1 MEYQRETYK
10 DQNLFSVVSKL
21 LYRESADLLLSEFVQ
36 VRKKTMQ
43 LFKPLRIEDAVTQ
56 SDPFGSPPNW
66 HIAHVT
72 WFFHK
77 VLEKHGANLESDNN
91 DDNNNGNG
99 DFNLEYLNSYYQQF
113 GKILPKQERGKFPRP
128 AVKQSVD
135 YRLFIDKKVTN
146 FLKEKRS
153 SSIPTTSSEDTN
165 ALCNELHYDIMLGI
179 QHEMQHQ
186 ELMIYDFQHL
196 FERFPDPSDN
206 YQPLIINEPPKPS
219 ERITG
224 LYSKMVDI
232 PGGIFELGYNGVGF
246 CYDNELPQHKVYLQS
261 FKIDVAPVTNGEY
274 TKFIE
279 EGGYENYRYW
289 LADGWDLVKEE
300 QWNAPLY
307 WKQEEG
313 RGRKGPWKKKDF
325 RGLNKIDPDEPVVNV
340 SYYEADAYARWAGK
354 RLPTEAE
361 WEKAAAW
368 NEELQRKTVYPWGDE
383 KPTPKHANLLES
395 YLWSPSKVGAYPDG
409 KSYYGCHQMMGDIWE
424 WTSSEYV
431 LYPGFKS
438 KFSEYTDKWTINQK
452 VLRGGCFATPTSQI
466 RNSYRNYFKPHERIL
481 FAGFRCAK
489 DAD

>member
-1 MEYQRETYK
+1 MSTLQYQ
-10 DQNLFSVVSKL
+10 
-21 LYRESADLLLSEFVQ
+21 ESADLLLSEFLQ

-72 WFFHK
+72 WFFQK
-77 VLEKHGANLESDNN
+77 VLEKHGAKLESDNN
-91 DDNNNGNG
+91 GNNNRSG
-99 DFNLEYLNSYYQQF
+99 FNLEYLNSYYQQF

-128 AVKQSVD
+128 TVKQALD
-135 YRLFIDKKVTN
+135 YRSFIDKKVTN

-153 SSIPTTSSEDTN
+153 STATTTTTTPSSDHAN
-165 ALCNELHYDIMLGI
+165 AISNELQYDVMLGI

-206 YQPLIINEPPKPS
+206 YQPLIISEPPKTS
-219 ERITG
+219 EITTRSS
-224 LYSKMVDI
+224 SKMVDI
-232 PGGIFELGYNGVGF
+232 PGGIFELGYNGRGF
-246 CYDNELPQHKVYLQS
+246 CYDNELPEHKVYLQP
-261 FKIDVAPVTNGEY
+261 FKMDVAPVTNGEY
-274 TKFIE
+274 MEFIE
-279 EGGYENYRYW
+279 ERGYEDYRYW
-289 LADGWDLVKEE
+289 LADGWELVKEE

-307 WKQEEG
+307 WVQEEG
-313 RGRKGPWKKKDF
+313 RGGNVAWKKKDF
-325 RGLNKIDPDEPVVNV
+325 RGLNEIDPDEPVVNV

-368 NEELQRKTVYPWGDE
+368 NEELQRKTVYPWGDHR
-383 KPTPKHANLLES
+383 PTPKHANLLES
-395 YLWSPSKVGAYPDG
+395 YLWGPSKVGSYSNG
-409 KSYYGCHQMMGDIWE
+409 KSYYGCHQMMGDVWE

-452 VLRGGCFATPTSQI
+452 VLRGGCFATPTAQI
-466 RNSYRNYFKPHERIL
+466 HNSYRNYFKPHERIL

-489 DAD
+489 DSV

>member
-1 MEYQRETYK
+1 MSTLQYQ
-10 DQNLFSVVSKL
+10 
-21 LYRESADLLLSEFVQ
+21 ESADVLLSEFVQ

-56 SDPFGSPPNW
+56 SDPFGSPANW

-72 WFFHK
+72 WFFQK
-77 VLEKHGANLESDNN
+77 VLEKHGAKLESDNN
-91 DDNNNGNG
+91 GNNNRSG
-99 DFNLEYLNSYYQQF
+99 FNLEYLNSYYQQF

-128 AVKQSVD
+128 TVKQTLD
-135 YRLFIDKKVTN
+135 YRSFIDKKVTN

-153 SSIPTTSSEDTN
+153 STATTPSSSDN
-165 ALCNELHYDIMLGI
+165 ANAISNELQYDIMLGI

-206 YQPLIINEPPKPS
+206 YQPLFISEPPKAS
-219 ERITG
+219 EITTRSS
-224 LYSKMVDI
+224 SKMVDI
-232 PGGIFELGYNGVGF
+232 PGGIFELGYNGGAF
-246 CYDNELPQHKVYLQS
+246 CYDNELPEHKVYLQP

-274 TKFIE
+274 MEFIE
-279 EGGYENYRYW
+279 EGGYEEYRYW
-289 LADGWDLVKEE
+289 LADGWELVKEE

-307 WKQEEG
+307 WVQEEG
-313 RGRKGPWKKKDF
+313 RGANVTWKKKDF
-325 RGLNKIDPDEPVVNV
+325 RGLNEIDPDEPVVNI

-368 NEELQRKTVYPWGDE
+368 NEELQRKTAYPWGDQR
-383 KPTPKHANLLES
+383 PLPKHANLLES
-395 YLWSPSKVGAYPDG
+395 YLWGPSKVGSYPHG
-409 KSYYGCHQMMGDIWE
+409 KSYYGCHHMIGDVWE

-452 VLRGGCFATPTSQI
+452 VLRGGCFATPTAQI
-466 RNSYRNYFKPHERIL
+466 HNSYRNYFKPHERIL

-489 DAD
+489 DRV

>member
-1 MEYQRETYK
+1 MSTLQYQ
-10 DQNLFSVVSKL
+10 
-21 LYRESADLLLSEFVQ
+21 ESGDVLLSEFVQ

-56 SDPFGSPPNW
+56 SDPFGSPANW

-72 WFFHK
+72 WFFQK
-77 VLEKHGANLESDNN
+77 VLEKHGAKLESDNN
-91 DDNNNGNG
+91 GNNNRSG
-99 DFNLEYLNSYYQQF
+99 FNLEYLNSYYQQF

-128 AVKQSVD
+128 TVKQTLD
-135 YRLFIDKKVTN
+135 YRSFIDKKVTN

-153 SSIPTTSSEDTN
+153 STATTPSSDN
-165 ALCNELHYDIMLGI
+165 ANAISNELQYDIMLGI

-206 YQPLIINEPPKPS
+206 YQPLFISEPPKAS
-219 ERITG
+219 EITTRSS
-224 LYSKMVDI
+224 SKMVDI
-232 PGGIFELGYNGVGF
+232 PGGIFELGYNGGAF
-246 CYDNELPQHKVYLQS
+246 CYDNELPEHKVYLQP

-274 TKFIE
+274 MEFIE
-279 EGGYENYRYW
+279 EGGYEEYRYW
-289 LADGWDLVKEE
+289 LADGWELVKEE

-307 WKQEEG
+307 WVQEEG
-313 RGRKGPWKKKDF
+313 RGANVTWKKKDF
-325 RGLNKIDPDEPVVNV
+325 RGLNEIDPDEPVVNI
-340 SYYEADAYARWAGK
+340 SYYEADAYTRWAGK

-368 NEELQRKTVYPWGDE
+368 NEELQRKTAYPWGDQR
-383 KPTPKHANLLES
+383 PLPKHANLLES
-395 YLWSPSKVGAYPDG
+395 YLWGPSKVGSYPHG
-409 KSYYGCHQMMGDIWE
+409 KSYYGCHHMIGDVWE

-452 VLRGGCFATPTSQI
+452 VLRGGCFATPTAQI
-466 RNSYRNYFKPHERIL
+466 HNSYRNYFKPHERIL

-489 DAD
+489 DRV

>member
-1 MEYQRETYK
+1 MS
-10 DQNLFSVVSKL
+10 NL
-21 LYRESADLLLSEFVQ
+21 LYQESTDLLLSEFIQ

-72 WFFHK
+72 WFFQK
-77 VLEKHGANLESDNN
+77 VLEKHGVKMESDNN
-91 DDNNNGNG
+91 STNNDSSN
-99 DFNLEYLNSYYQQF
+99 FNLAYLNSYYQQF

-128 AVKQSVD
+128 TVKQTLE
-135 YRLFIDKKVTN
+135 YRSFIDKKVTN
-146 FLKEKRS
+146 FLKEKKLSETAITS
-153 SSIPTTSSEDTN
+153 SSSSSENLN
-165 ALCNELHYDIMLGI
+165 ATGNNELQYDITLGI

-186 ELMIYDFQHL
+186 ELMIYDFQHI

-206 YQPLIINEPPKPS
+206 YQPIIINDPPS
-219 ERITG
+219 ESEIKTR
-224 LYSKMVDI
+224 LSSEMVDI
-232 PGGIFELGYNGVGF
+232 PGGIFELGYNGHGF
-246 CYDNELPQHKVYLQS
+246 CYDNELPEHKVYLQP

-274 TKFIE
+274 MKFIE
-279 EGGYENYRYW
+279 DGGYEDYKYW
-289 LADGWDLVKEE
+289 LADGWDLVEQE

-307 WKQEEG
+307 WVKEEKERR
-313 RGRKGPWKKKDF
+313 RGGGGGKVAWTKKDF
-325 RGLNKIDPDEPVVNV
+325 HGLNRIDPDEPVINV

-368 NEELQRKTVYPWGDE
+368 NEELQRKTLYPWGDE
-383 KPTPKHANLLES
+383 RPAPKHANLLES
-395 YLWSPSKVGAYPDG
+395 YLWGPSKVGAYPNG
-409 KSYYGCHQMMGDIWE
+409 RSYYGCHQMIGDVWE

-452 VLRGGCFATPTSQI
+452 VLRGGCFATPAAQI
-466 RNSYRNYFKPHERIL
+466 HNSYRNYFKPHERIL

-489 DAD
+489 DRT

>member
-1 MEYQRETYK
+1 MSTLQYQ
-10 DQNLFSVVSKL
+10 
-21 LYRESADLLLSEFVQ
+21 ESADVLLSEFVQ

-56 SDPFGSPPNW
+56 SDPFGSPANW

-72 WFFHK
+72 WFFQK
-77 VLEKHGANLESDNN
+77 VLEKHGAKLESDNN
-91 DDNNNGNG
+91 GNNNRSV
-99 DFNLEYLNSYYQQF
+99 FNLEYLNSYYQQF

-128 AVKQSVD
+128 TVKQTLD
-135 YRLFIDKKVTN
+135 YRSFIDKKVTN

-153 SSIPTTSSEDTN
+153 STATTPSSDN
-165 ALCNELHYDIMLGI
+165 ANAISNELQYDIMLGI

-206 YQPLIINEPPKPS
+206 YQPLFISEPPKAS
-219 ERITG
+219 EITTRSS
-224 LYSKMVDI
+224 SKMVDI
-232 PGGIFELGYNGVGF
+232 PGGIFELGYNGGGF
-246 CYDNELPQHKVYLQS
+246 CYDNELPEHKVYLQP

-274 TKFIE
+274 MEFIE
-279 EGGYENYRYW
+279 EGGYEEYRYW
-289 LADGWDLVKEE
+289 LADGWELVKEE

-307 WKQEEG
+307 WVQEEG
-313 RGRKGPWKKKDF
+313 RGANVTWKKKDF
-325 RGLNKIDPDEPVVNV
+325 RGLNEIDPDEPVVNI

-368 NEELQRKTVYPWGDE
+368 NEELQRKTAYPWGDQR
-383 KPTPKHANLLES
+383 PLPKQANLLES
-395 YLWSPSKVGAYPDG
+395 YLWGPSKVGSYPHG
-409 KSYYGCHQMMGDIWE
+409 KSYYGCHHMIGDVWE

-452 VLRGGCFATPTSQI
+452 VLRGGCFATPTAQI
-466 RNSYRNYFKPHERIL
+466 HNSYRNYFKPHERIL

-489 DAD
+489 DRV